1 MALPPISI
9 TSVSGAGQDIRQR
22 VRSKL
27 GGRINSGVAGLDVIF
42 VSVVVAIVLLSR
54 RK

>member
-1 MALPPISI
+1 MALPPIGI

-22 VRSKL
+22 VRTKL
-27 GGRINSGVAGLDVIF
+27 HGKINSGVAGLDVIF
-42 VSVVVAIVLLSR
+42 VVVVAAIVLVAR